1 MWQIIVR
8 SLRRAS
14 SRSWQ
19 RRLPWPGPAPAAP
32 RSRSPAWTPG
42 TASARGLASMA
53 PSIRLS
59 PATRSLFDEPLA
71 IAVQGLGPR
80 QPVTLRTSLRDERG
94 ELFQASAHYRAGDD
108 GELDLARCPALPGG
122 SFSGLEPMGLL
133 WALQPQKPFRRLV
146 KRDVQSPFVLQLE
159 VFEGHG
165 KPPGRLL
172 AQAQHERA
180 FLRDGVRR
188 VPVREG
194 RIRATLFLPPGN
206 GPFPGII
213 DLYGTGGGLPE
224 YRACLLA
231 NYGFAVLA
239 LAYYAYEDLP
249 KEMKEFHLEYF
260 EEAVNYMLQHTQV
273 KGPGIG
279 LLGISKGGDL
289 CTSMASFLKGITATA
304 LINGSVAN
312 VGAVLRYKDIII
324 PPLSSNL
331 KRIKVSKSGIADIL
345 DALGNPLEGPDQQS
359 FIPLEKAEC
368 RFLFIV
374 GQDDRNWKSEFF
386 AVEGSK
392 RLQAH
397 GKEKPEIVCYPG
409 AGHYIEPPFF
419 PMCAA
424 SMHLLVGKPVQWGG
438 EPKAH
443 CEAQIDAWQQIQA
456 FFHKH
461 LTGKPSGT
469 SSKL

>member
-1 MWQIIVR
+1 
-8 SLRRAS
+8 
-14 SRSWQ
+14 
-19 RRLPWPGPAPAAP
+19 
-32 RSRSPAWTPG
+32 
-42 TASARGLASMA
+42 
-53 PSIRLS
+53 
-59 PATRSLFDEPLA
+59 
-71 IAVQGLGPR
+71 
-80 QPVTLRTSLRDERG
+80 
-94 ELFQASAHYRAGDD
+94 
-108 GELDLARCPALPGG
+108 
-122 SFSGLEPMGLL
+122 
-133 WALQPQKPFRRLV
+133 
-146 KRDVQSPFVLQLE
+146 
-159 VFEGHG
+159 
-165 KPPGRLL
+165 
-172 AQAQHERA
+172 QAQHERA

-213 DLYGTGGGLPE
+213 DLYGVGGGLPE

-239 LAYYAYEDLP
+239 LAYYGYEDLP
-249 KEMKEFHLEYF
+249 KETKELHLEYF

-279 LLGISKGGDL
+279 LLGLSKGGDL
-289 CTSMASFLKGITATA
+289 CISMASFLKGITATA

-312 VGAVLRYKDIII
+312 VGAVLRYKDITI
-324 PPLSSNL
+324 PPLGVNA
-331 KRIKVSKSGIADIL
+331 KRMKVDKSGLADIVDML
-345 DALGNPLEGPDQQS
+345 NNPLEGPDRQS

-368 RFLFIV
+368 HFLFIV

-397 GKEKPEIVCYPG
+397 GKEKPEIVIYPG

-419 PMCAA
+419 PMCPA
-424 SMHLLVGKPVQWGG
+424 SMHLLVGRRVVWGG

-443 CEAQIDAWQQIQA
+443 CEAQVGAWQQIQA
-456 FFHKH
+456 FFRKH
-461 LTGKPSGT
+461 LMGNPSGT

>member
-1 MWQIIVR
+1 LAVCR
-8 SLRRAS
+8 VG
-14 SRSWQ
+14 SRCWQ
-19 RRLPWPGPAPAAP
+19 RRLSRPSPAPQSPRVSTAP
-32 RSRSPAWTPG
+32 A
-42 TASARGLASMA
+42 ARGLASMA
-53 PSIRLS
+53 ASVRVS
-59 PATRSLFDEPLA
+59 PPARSLFDEPLA
-71 IAVQGLGPR
+71 ITVQGLSPW
-80 QPVTLRTSLRDERG
+80 QQVTLRASLRDEAG
-94 ELFQASAHYRAGDD
+94 ELFEARARYRAAED
-108 GELDLARCPALPGG
+108 GQLDLARCPALPGG

-133 WALQPQKPFRRLV
+133 WALQPRKPFWRLV
-146 KRDVQSPFVLQLE
+146 KKDVQTPFRLQLE
-159 VFEGHG
+159 VLEGHG
-165 KPPGRLL
+165 DSPGRLL
-172 AQAQHERA
+172 AEAQHERA

-194 RIRATLFLPPGN
+194 RIRATLFLPPGD

-213 DLYGTGGGLPE
+213 DLYGAGGGLPE

-239 LAYYAYEDLP
+239 LAFYSYEDLP
-249 KEMKEFHLEYF
+249 KEMKELDLEYF

-279 LLGISKGGDL
+279 LLGFSKGGDL
-289 CTSMASFLKGITATA
+289 CLSMASFLKGITATA
-304 LINGSVAN
+304 VINGSVAN
-312 VGAVLRYKDIII
+312 VGAVLRYKDITI
-324 PPLSSNL
+324 PPIGVNR
-331 KRIKVSKSGIADIL
+331 KRFKVSKSGIADIV
-345 DALGNPLEGPDQQS
+345 DALNNPLEGPDRQS
-359 FIPLEKAEC
+359 FIPLEKADC

-374 GQDDRNWKSEFF
+374 GQDDHNWKSEFF

-424 SMHLLVGKPVQWGG
+424 SMHLLVGMPVMWGG

-443 CEAQIDAWQQIQA
+443 CEAQIGAWQQIQA

-461 LTGKPSGT
+461 LVGKPSRT
-469 SSKL
+469 TNKL

>member
-1 MWQIIVR
+1 MWQVTAL
-8 SLRRAS
+8 SLCRAS
-14 SRSWQ
+14 SRGWQ
-19 RRLPWPGPAPAAP
+19 RQLPWPSPALAAP
-32 RSRSPAWTPG
+32 QQRSPARTPG
-42 TASARGLASMA
+42 TAPARGLSSMA
-53 PSIRLS
+53 PSVRLS
-59 PATRSLFDEPLA
+59 PAARSLFDEPLA

-80 QPVTLRTSLRDERG
+80 QPVTLRSSLRDETG
-94 ELFQASAHYRAGDD
+94 ELFQACARYQAGDD

-146 KRDVQSPFVLQLE
+146 KRDVQSPFLLQLE
-159 VFEGHG
+159 VFDGHG
-165 KPPGRLL
+165 EPPGRLL

-231 NYGFAVLA
+231 NHGFAVLA
-239 LAYYAYEDLP
+239 LAFYGYEDLP

-289 CTSMASFLKGITATA
+289 CISMASFLKGITATA

-312 VGAVLRYKDIII
+312 VGAVLRYKDITI
-324 PPLSSNL
+324 PPLGIDV
-331 KRIKVSKSGIADIL
+331 KHIKVNKSGIADIVDVL
-345 DALGNPLEGPDQQS
+345 NNPLEGPDHQS

-424 SMHLLVGKPVQWGG
+424 SMHLLVGKPVVWGG

-443 CEAQIDAWQQIQA
+443 CEAQVDAWQQIQA
-456 FFHKH
+456 FFCKH
-461 LTGKPSGT
+461 LMGKPSGT
-469 SSKL
+469 SNKL

>member
-1 MWQIIVR
+1 MA
-8 SLRRAS
+8 AS
-14 SRSWQ
+14 IRFS
-19 RRLPWPGPAPAAP
+19 PAA
-32 RSRSPAWTPG
+32 
-42 TASARGLASMA
+42 
-53 PSIRLS
+53 
-59 PATRSLFDEPLA
+59 RSLFDEPLG

-80 QPVTLRTSLRDERG
+80 QQVTLRASLRDEAG
-94 ELFQASAHYRAGDD
+94 ELFEAHGRYQAADD

-133 WALQPQKPFRRLV
+133 WALQPRKPFWRLV
-146 KRDVQSPFVLQLE
+146 KKDVQTPFRLQLE
-159 VFEGHG
+159 VLEGHG
-165 KPPGRLL
+165 DPPGQLL
-172 AQAQHERA
+172 AQAEHERL

-239 LAYYAYEDLP
+239 LAFYGYEDLP

-260 EEAVNYMLQHTQV
+260 EEAINYMLKHTQV
-273 KGPGIG
+273 LSDCTQGRTCSATR
-279 LLGISKGGDL
+279 ISP
-289 CTSMASFLKGITATA
+289 F
-304 LINGSVAN
+304 
-312 VGAVLRYKDIII
+312 
-324 PPLSSNL
+324 PPLGADT
-331 KRIKVSKSGIADIL
+331 KRIKINKSGIADIIDVL
-345 DALGNPLEGPDQQS
+345 NNPLEGPNRRS

-374 GQDDRNWKSEFF
+374 GQDDHNWKSEFF

-392 RLQAH
+392 HLQAH
-397 GKEKPEIVCYPG
+397 GKEKPEIVS
-409 AGHYIEPPFF
+409 
-419 PMCAA
+419 
-424 SMHLLVGKPVQWGG
+424 SMHLLVGKPVMWGG

-443 CEAQIDAWQQIQA
+443 SEAQRDAWQQIQA
-456 FFHKH
+456 FFHRH
-461 LTGKPSGT
+461 LNGKPSGT
-469 SSKL
+469 TNKL